1 MKTMRYDIYINKQ
14 ELLQQVDLRT
24 HYHVEVG
31 KRTDL
36 NADTGESS
44 ADDTELMDMFLHKAC
59 NELVAPQIARFD
71 NIEYRIDEQ
80 GIYIIFESRHNVPEL
95 KRPILKQSIIDFLV
109 NELMTQWL
117 MIRNRSWSD
126 TYIAMRNELFD
137 KAQRMF
143 DLFSF
148 KKIRSRPTDFAGI

>member
-1 MKTMRYDIYINKQ
+1 MRYDIYINKQ

-24 HYHVEVG
+24 HYHAEVG

-80 GIYIIFESRHNVPEL
+80 GIYIIFESRHNVPEQKL
-95 KRPILKQSIIDFLV
+95 PILKQSIIDFLV

-137 KAQRMF
+137 KAQRLF

-148 KKIRSRPTDFAGI
+148 KKIRSRPTDFAGL

>member
-1 MKTMRYDIYINKQ
+1 MRYDIYINKQ

-24 HYHVEVG
+24 HYHAEVG

-71 NIEYRIDEQ
+71 NIEYRIDEH
-80 GIYIIFESRHNVPEL
+80 GIYIIFESRHNVSEL
-95 KRPILKQSIIDFLV
+95 KLPILKQSIIDFLV

-148 KKIRSRPTDFAGI
+148 KKIRSRPTDFAGL